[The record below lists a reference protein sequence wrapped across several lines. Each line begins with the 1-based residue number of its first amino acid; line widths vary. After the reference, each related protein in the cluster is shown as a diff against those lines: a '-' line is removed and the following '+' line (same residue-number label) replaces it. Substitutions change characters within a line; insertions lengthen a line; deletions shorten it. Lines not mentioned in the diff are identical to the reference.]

1 MGVDIPTKE
10 ADEHT
15 PLLVRVVSGGLG
27 LATAVVIGP
36 LVLYLLDV
44 QDFWTLL
51 VLIAGLAFLAG
62 FVVGELFVRLL
73 VLVWYLFG
81 G

>member
-1 MGVDIPTKE
+1 MRAGIATRE
-10 ADEHT
+10 ADERT
-15 PLLVRVVSGGLG
+15 TLLVRVVSGSLG
-27 LATAVVIGP
+27 LATAVVVGP